1 MAEKDK
7 QNNLFEKMKA
17 NIRLYTK
24 YKMFAFDVLFYY
36 AIVIPFFL
44 QAKSMDMSEILFLG
58 SIYSLSIAILQPF
71 SNYFI
76 EKVGLKNSTVI
87 GNIFFAIQMVLLIFG
102 NDFLIFTISQVLGAL
117 GMALKSTAES
127 TILYESLVPL
137 DKQYLFAKYEGL
149 ANSRYFYLDAVA
161 SIVAGLTFVINP
173 YIPFTLTLIFI
184 LISLVLSCKFTETQN
199 NIVKSISIKEYMH
212 GLISIFKSNR
222 SKALLVYALI
232 ITGTMTLSMSL
243 YKAIILDFGIS
254 ADVLAYIVCAYS
266 IIMGIGTK
274 LGDKIERKLRKKTL
288 ITFLT
293 LFTTSFL
300 VIGFIGLT
308 EINSITIFIFAVCF
322 IIMGI
327 IHGAYRVAIKKY
339 VINFTTTEVRTKITS
354 LYYSAENLGGTILL
368 FISGLLLAVFD
379 VALTTIIIMVGIL
392 LLGMIIYYLTNKKI
406 GLKPEDYNLKEINNI
421 DVKTQHY
428 IES

>member
-1 MAEKDK
+1 
-7 QNNLFEKMKA
+7 
-17 NIRLYTK
+17 
-24 YKMFAFDVLFYY
+24 
-36 AIVIPFFL
+36 
-44 QAKSMDMSEILFLG
+44 
-58 SIYSLSIAILQPF
+58 
-71 SNYFI
+71 
-76 EKVGLKNSTVI
+76 
-87 GNIFFAIQMVLLIFG
+87 
-102 NDFLIFTISQVLGAL
+102 
-117 GMALKSTAES
+117 
-127 TILYESLVPL
+127 
-137 DKQYLFAKYEGL
+137 
-149 ANSRYFYLDAVA
+149 
-161 SIVAGLTFVINP
+161 
-173 YIPFTLTLIFI
+173 
-184 LISLVLSCKFTETQN
+184 
-199 NIVKSISIKEYMH
+199 
-212 GLISIFKSNR
+212 
-222 SKALLVYALI
+222 
-232 ITGTMTLSMSL
+232 MSL

-406 GLKPEDYNLKEINNI
+406 GLKPEDYNPKEINNI